1 MRRLRFVILILVV
14 FGSMLAAAP
23 GYAQQSLNFSIG
35 GFVPR
40 GEDARTRSNGQ
51 SGDVLVNNL
60 DFLAFRI
67 KDFNGPTIS
76 GEYSVGLGEWL
87 DASLGVG
94 FYRRTVPSVYLDLVN
109 EDGTEIEQDLRLR
122 IVPWTATIRFLP
134 LGRSAPIQ
142 PYIGGGVG
150 VFQWR
155 YSESGQFVAVDQTI
169 FRDSFVGSG
178 VTAGPVILGGV
189 RFPVGSWT
197 IGGEVKYQKAEG
209 DLPADQEFSAGKIDL
224 GGWTYAATFGIRF

>member
-1 MRRLRFVILILVV
+1 MRRLRLTVLNLVV
-14 FGSMLAAAP
+14 FGSILAAAP
-23 GYAQQSLNFSIG
+23 SYAQQSLNFSIG

-40 GEDARTRSNGQ
+40 GEDARTRVNGQ

-76 GEYSVGLGEWL
+76 GEYSVGLGEWI

-134 LGRSAPIQ
+134 LGRSAPVQ

-155 YSESGQFVAVDQTI
+155 YTESGQFVGIDGTI

-178 VTAGPVILGGV
+178 TTAGPVILGGV
-189 RFPVGSWT
+189 RFPVGPWT
-197 IGGEVKYQKAEG
+197 IGGEVKYQRAEG
-209 DLPADQEFSAGKIDL
+209 DLPADQEFSAAKIDL